1 MRTERREELRG
12 IMRRAHVLARQ
23 MAGHYQAR
31 LAAGLRQAWA
41 EAKRPVKG
49 LNLARE
55 CKLTDDGLV
64 TTEAHGAWSKG
75 WLAKVELAAPGARFD
90 LEREFVQADL
100 STVNRK
106 GNGIKK
112 YRLDRLVDG
121 VYEAD
126 SVWRSY
132 QSHRTYFLVVAGSVE
147 CIFDDKL
154 AAKNYLAATSK
165 KSA

>member
-1 MRTERREELRG
+1 MRTERREELRR
-12 IMRRAHVLARQ
+12 IMRRAHELARQ

-41 EAKRPVKG
+41 ESKRPVKG

-106 GNGIKK
+106 GNGLKK

-132 QSHRTYFLVVAGSVE
+132 QSHRTYFLVLDGSVE
-147 CIFDDKL
+147 VIFADKL